1 MQLMPCNNDLA
12 RFHVPSFRAQPKRTP
27 ADRPNRMALRT
38 VRLGEGA
45 APLRARVVRR
55 GEGRDE
61 GYREGQSAR
70 LHGCSSDVRGSHLTT
85 RTEHLAC
92 RTIVAALE
100 PRR

>member
-1 MQLMPCNNDLA
+1 MRSGLSPMGP
-12 RFHVPSFRAQPKRTP
+12 T
-27 ADRPNRMALRT
+27 ALRA

-45 APLRARVVRR
+45 TALRARVARS
-55 GEGRDE
+55 GEGRNE
-61 GYREGQSAR
+61 GYREGQPDGVQ
-70 LHGCSSDVRGSHLTT
+70 GCSSAVRESHLTT